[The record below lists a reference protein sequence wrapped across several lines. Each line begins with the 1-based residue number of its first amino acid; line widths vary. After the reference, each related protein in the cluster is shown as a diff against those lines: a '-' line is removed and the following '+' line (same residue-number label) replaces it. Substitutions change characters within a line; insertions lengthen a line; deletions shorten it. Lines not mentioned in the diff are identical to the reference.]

1 MESQTILIANSL
13 SGPCLLTGSIRQS
26 KDYTSVY
33 ISDYRLDLHCLVC
46 HVNLAKHLGRLM

>member
-13 SGPCLLTGSIRQS
+13 SGQCLLTGSIRQS